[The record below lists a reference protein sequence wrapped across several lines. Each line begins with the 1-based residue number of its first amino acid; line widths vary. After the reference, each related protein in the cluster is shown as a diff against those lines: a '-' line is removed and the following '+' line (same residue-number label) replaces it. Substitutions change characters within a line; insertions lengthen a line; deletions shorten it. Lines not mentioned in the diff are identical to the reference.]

1 MNQFWLGVAI
11 GAQIAAFAVVL
22 LVWAGVCHVP
32 W

>member
-1 MNQFWLGVAI
+1 MSQFWLGVAI
-11 GAQIAAFAVVL
+11 GIEVGALAVVV